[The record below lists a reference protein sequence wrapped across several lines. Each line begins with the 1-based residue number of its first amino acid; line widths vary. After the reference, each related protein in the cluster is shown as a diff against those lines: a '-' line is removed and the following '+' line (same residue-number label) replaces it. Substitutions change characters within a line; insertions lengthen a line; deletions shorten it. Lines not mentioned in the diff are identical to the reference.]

1 MKRFAFVFAIVLIAF
16 VSCKNRTHNYI
27 VPVDYEKYYEG
38 VTSLTEKENKELSQN
53 IVMAWYNN
61 TVNKEIPDIQVKDLD
76 GKSVKLK
83 KLLKRE
89 TILIYTEPYCGWG
102 GEEVEK
108 EFPATIQTMKNELE
122 GIDILCLVGEF
133 EDADPHDVTNYA
145 KSLQSVYDKVYII
158 DQNEALRT
166 NLTSSPT
173 KFYIDKNQI
182 VRHIEMGFAFGGR
195 EENIRKGI
203 SLMKKEKQQ

>member
-27 VPVDYEKYYEG
+27 APVDYEKYYEG

-133 EDADPHDVTNYA
+133 KDADPHDVTNYA